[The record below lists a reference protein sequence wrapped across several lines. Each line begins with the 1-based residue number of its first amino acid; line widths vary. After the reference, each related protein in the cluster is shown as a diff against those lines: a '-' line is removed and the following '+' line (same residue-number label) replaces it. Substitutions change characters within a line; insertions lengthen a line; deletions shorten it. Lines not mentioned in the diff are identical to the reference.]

1 MSISFLNLNLFLHD
15 MTGANGT
22 ELVKDVIWMVLNI
35 IFIFVLLGNCDRLE
49 FQKILSSKFTYG
61 ME

>member
-1 MSISFLNLNLFLHD
+1 

-22 ELVKDVIWMVLNI
+22 ELVIDVIWMVLNI

-49 FQKILSSKFTYG
+49 FQKILFSEFTYG
-61 ME
+61 MV